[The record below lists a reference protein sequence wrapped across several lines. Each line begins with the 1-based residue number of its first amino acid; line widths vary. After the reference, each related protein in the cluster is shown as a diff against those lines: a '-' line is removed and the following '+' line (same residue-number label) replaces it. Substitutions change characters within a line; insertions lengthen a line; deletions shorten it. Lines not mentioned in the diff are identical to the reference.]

1 MDITVQ
7 QTPITFDGKPSQVIP
22 RTPTREPRSGVLAI
36 LPMEILQHIFSYT
49 SNVVFRPFTD
59 EITNKQKW
67 RMWIVSPITKND
79 PRYRTLWTIPP
90 RLKIYHSVIQY
101 NNPNEEMLNWW
112 YYSVIFRDVPNN
124 KQFNI
129 TCKQDSNIDATYIIW
144 KCYEKVTIKQ
154 QYQMTDIRMYHI
166 R

>member
-1 MDITVQ
+1 MDITVR
-7 QTPITFDGKPSQVIP
+7 QTPEALSFDGKPSPDHP
-22 RTPTREPRSGVLAI
+22 RTPTLTGVLAI

-67 RMWIVSPITKND
+67 RMWIISPIKNND

-90 RLKIYHSVIQY
+90 RLKIYHSATQY

-144 KCYEKVTIKQ
+144 KCYEKVPNNQ
-154 QYQMTDIRMYHI
+154 PPYQMTDIRLHHI